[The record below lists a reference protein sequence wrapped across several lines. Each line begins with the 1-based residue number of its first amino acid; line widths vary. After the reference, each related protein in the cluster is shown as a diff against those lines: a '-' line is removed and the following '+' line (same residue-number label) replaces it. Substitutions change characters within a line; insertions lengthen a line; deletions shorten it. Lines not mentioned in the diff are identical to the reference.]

1 MKKFKLG
8 ILGVGKMGS
17 SILEGI
23 IKASLFKKDEILL
36 FDTNNEIKN
45 EYVKKD
51 FTFTDN
57 EKDLVEHVDIL
68 LLAIKPQMLY
78 SLKNTK
84 FDIEN
89 ILVISIVAGK
99 NINDLQEIF
108 GNQRFIRVMPN
119 TPALINEGATA
130 IGRNNLVN
138 EEELNIVCKIFSSI
152 GGAKIIPDELL
163 NEVIPLN
170 GSMPAYLYYF
180 AKCFI
185 EKGVKDG
192 ITYEDAKELVSRAI
206 IGSAKMIIESNKD
219 IDTLIND
226 VCSPKGAT
234 LEGMNVLKESNFKE
248 IIEETSEK
256 TVKRAY
262 ELSKI

>member
-1 MKKFKLG
+1 M
-8 ILGVGKMGS
+8 
-17 SILEGI
+17 
-23 IKASLFKKDEILL
+23 
-36 FDTNNEIKN
+36 
-45 EYVKKD
+45 
-51 FTFTDN
+51 
-57 EKDLVEHVDIL
+57 
-68 LLAIKPQMLY
+68 
-78 SLKNTK
+78 
-84 FDIEN
+84 
-89 ILVISIVAGK
+89 VISIVAGK
-99 NINDLQEIF
+99 NISDLQEIF
-108 GNQRFIRVMPN
+108 GNQKFIRVMPN

-130 IGRNNLVN
+130 IGRNNLVD
-138 EEELNIVCKIFSSI
+138 EEELNLVCKIFSSI

-226 VCSPKGAT
+226 VCSPRGAT

>member
-1 MKKFKLG
+1 MKKFKFG
-8 ILGVGKMGS
+8 VLGVGKMGS

-23 IKASLFKKDEILL
+23 EKASLYKKEEILL
-36 FDTNNEIKN
+36 FDPNSLIKS
-45 EYVKKD
+45 EYEKKG
-51 FTFTDN
+51 FIFSDN
-57 EKDLVEHVDIL
+57 EKNLVENVDIL
-68 LLAIKPQMLY
+68 LLAIKPQMLFC
-78 SLKNTK
+78 LKDIK
-84 FDIEN
+84 FNIEN
-89 ILVISIVAGK
+89 ILIISIVAGK
-99 NINDLQEIF
+99 NISDLKEIF

-130 IGRNNLVN
+130 IGKNNFVN
-138 EEELNIVCKIFSSI
+138 EEELNLVCKIFSSI
-152 GGAKIIPDELL
+152 GVAKIIPDELL

-192 ITYEDAKELVSRAI
+192 IKYEDAKELVVQAI
-206 IGSAKMIIESNKD
+206 IGSAKMIVESNKD

-234 LEGMNVLKESNFKE
+234 LEGMSILKQGDFKE
-248 IIEETSEK
+248 IVEKTSEK
-256 TVKRAY
+256 TIQRAY